1 MTSLVEQLQ
10 TEAMNL
16 SVRVA
21 SLLLKTKALATKLN
35 LQELLEWANR
45 ELSGYAQTDDIPRYR
60 MVQGEYKVWNPYHGW
75 QPLLFPK
82 SVTIPA
88 TRGVTSAIGEIEDN
102 PLKAGQSVSIS
113 LEPGEKGGHYR
124 CARDSDGCGLD
135 GEFG

>member
-21 SLLLKTKALATKLN
+21 SLLLKTKTLATKLN

-45 ELSGYAQTDDIPRYR
+45 ELSGYAQTDDIPPYR
-60 MVQGEYKVWNPYHGW
+60 MVQGEYKVWNPFHGW

-113 LEPGEKGGHYR
+113 LEPGEKAG
-124 CARDSDGCGLD
+124 
-135 GEFG
+135 